1 MNLIDEFLKQKTTI
15 KALAL
20 ALVLILIGGVYWK
33 VSYCPLKEEIDT
45 LEPQLNQLIV
55 ELNQKKA
62 IVAQRARYEAELE
75 RTRQQLMLALK
86 QLPDKSEIPSL
97 LENVS
102 ALGKASGLDFQLFQ
116 PKPEVAKNFYAEIPV
131 DIKVTG
137 QYKDMVVFFDRVS
150 KMPRI
155 VTISNIAIN
164 APKASNGTTT
174 LSTTCNATTYK
185 FIEAA
190 TTSGETKKGAAKK

>member
-1 MNLIDEFLKQKTTI
+1 MNLIDEFLNQKAAV
-15 KALAL
+15 KAFALAL
-20 ALVLILIGGVYWK
+20 IIILIGGVYWK
-33 VSYCPLKEEIDT
+33 VFYCPLKEEVDT

-137 QYKDMVVFFDRVS
+137 QYKDIVVFFDRVS

-155 VTISNIAIN
+155 VNISNIVIGE
-164 APKASNGTTT
+164 PKTSGGATT

-185 FIEAA
+185 FIE
-190 TTSGETKKGAAKK
+190 GAASK